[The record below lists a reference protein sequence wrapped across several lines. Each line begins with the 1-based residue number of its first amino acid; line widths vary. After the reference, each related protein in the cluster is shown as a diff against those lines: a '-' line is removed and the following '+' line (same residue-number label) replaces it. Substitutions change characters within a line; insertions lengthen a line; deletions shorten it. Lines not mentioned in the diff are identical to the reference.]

1 VSELAST
8 PGGQSTGIRWA
19 YAINQ
24 WKPQF
29 DDFVRREQHERA
41 LKTMSIAGFEGVE
54 LTYGTGRWEPLGNPQ
69 QLAANFGSITGFRD
83 FLRSCAIDAVSSWYW
98 DPAERS
104 MEHLTGPLSPLAE
117 ADVPEIVAKASWLAE
132 ALADL
137 GGSVLLVRPV
147 PGAGDVDPLDDD
159 AIGRLAACWEAVG
172 RATAEHGV
180 RTALHVDFLS
190 ALRRDHVPRLLDR
203 TDPALVGLAVDTGE
217 LTAGGIDPVGVI
229 ERHADRVWHVQFKDA
244 LAVDDDE
251 EYLQP
256 HAHWTVRVRGGAREV
271 PRWFAEPGADG
282 GLVDF
287 PAVTRALRDA
297 GYSGWVVV
305 ESDQSPH
312 PAASALLAGYLV
324 QRELRPILEKETA

>member
-1 VSELAST
+1 MTA
-8 PGGQSTGIRWA
+8 IRWA

-69 QLAANFGSITGFRD
+69 QLAANFGSVSGFRE
-83 FLRSCAIDAVSSWYW
+83 FLGSCAIDAVSSWYW

-104 MEHLTGPLSPLAE
+104 MEDLTGPLSPLSAD
-117 ADVPEIVAKASWLAE
+117 DVPAIVQRASSLAE
-132 ALADL
+132 ALAEL

-159 AIGRLAACWEAVG
+159 AIGRLAACWDAVG
-172 RATAEHGV
+172 RATAERGIKL
-180 RTALHVDFLS
+180 ALHVDFLS
-190 ALRRDHVPRLLDR
+190 ALRRDHVPALLDR
-203 TDPALVGLAVDTGE
+203 TDPALVGLALDTGE
-217 LTAGGIDPVGVI
+217 LTVGGIDPLAVI
-229 ERHADRVWHVQFKDA
+229 ASQGDRIVHVQFKDA

-287 PAVTRALRDA
+287 PAVTRALVDA
-297 GYSGWVVV
+297 GYTGWIVV

-312 PAASALLAGYLV
+312 PATSALVAGYLV
-324 QRELRPILEKETA
+324 QRELRPLVETQKESARA

>member
-1 VSELAST
+1 MT
-8 PGGQSTGIRWA
+8 IRWA

-69 QLAANFGSITGFRD
+69 QLAANFGSVAGFRE
-83 FLRSCAIDAVSSWYW
+83 FLRSCALDAVSSWYW

-104 MEHLTGPLSPLAE
+104 MEDLTGPLSPLS
-117 ADVPEIVAKASWLAE
+117 ADDAPAIVQRAGQLAE
-132 ALADL
+132 ALAEL
-137 GGSVLLVRPV
+137 GGSVLLVRPT
-147 PGAGDVDPLDDD
+147 PGAGDVEPLDDA
-159 AIGRLAACWEAVG
+159 AIGRLAATWEAAG

-180 RTALHVDFLS
+180 RLALHVDFLS
-190 ALRRDHVPRLLDR
+190 ALRRDHVPALLDR
-203 TDPALVGLAVDTGE
+203 TDPALVWLAIDTGE
-217 LTAGGIDPVGVI
+217 LTVGGIDPLAII
-229 ERHADRVWHVQFKDA
+229 ERYADRIAHVQFKDA
-244 LAVDDDE
+244 LAVDDAE

-256 HAHWTVRVRGGAREV
+256 HAHWTVRVRGGAREI

-282 GLVDF
+282 GIVDF
-287 PAVTRALRDA
+287 PAITRALRDA
-297 GYSGWVVV
+297 GYGGWIVV
-305 ESDQSPH
+305 ESDQSPQ

-324 QRELRPILEKETA
+324 QRELRPMLQEMAMGGTGS

>member
-1 VSELAST
+1 V
-8 PGGQSTGIRWA
+8 TGIRWA

-69 QLAANFGSITGFRD
+69 QLAANFGSIAGFRE

-104 MEHLTGPLSPLAE
+104 MEHLTGALSPL
-117 ADVPEIVAKASWLAE
+117 VPGDLPAIVDRARELAE

-137 GGSVLLVRPV
+137 GGSVLLARPV
-147 PGAGDVDPLDDD
+147 PGAGDVDTLDDD

-180 RTALHVDFLS
+180 RTALHVDFMS

-203 TDPALVGLAVDTGE
+203 TDPALVGLALDTGE
-217 LTAGGIDPVGVI
+217 LTAGGIDPLAVI
-229 ERHADRVWHVQFKDA
+229 AAHGDRIVHVQFKDA
-244 LAVDDDE
+244 LARDDAE

-256 HAHWTVRVRGGAREV
+256 HAHWTVRVRGGAREI

-287 PAVTRALRDA
+287 PAVTRALLDA
-297 GYSGWVVV
+297 RYTGWIVV

-324 QRELRPILEKETA
+324 QRELRPLVEEKETARA